1 MIILRSKSFADY
13 LDELATKPNG
23 QKLIEDALS
32 DRNACT
38 LPQDPNGFTE
48 LDKTKPKT
56 EKSLKGSQR
65 GNRVRNVPK
74 NTAKYIAVGGAAL
87 LAGYGAKKVID
98 KKKKAKKDSKEK
110 ES

>member
-23 QKLIEDALS
+23 QKLIEDVLS

-38 LPQDPNGFTE
+38 LPQDPNGFIE

-56 EKSLKGSQR
+56 EKFLKGSQK
-65 GNRVRNVPK
+65 GNKARKVPK
-74 NTAKYIAVGGAAL
+74 NTAKYLAVGSAAL
-87 LAGYGAKKVID
+87 LAGYGAKKLID
-98 KKKKAKKDSKEK
+98 KKKSENKKDRA
-110 ES
+110 